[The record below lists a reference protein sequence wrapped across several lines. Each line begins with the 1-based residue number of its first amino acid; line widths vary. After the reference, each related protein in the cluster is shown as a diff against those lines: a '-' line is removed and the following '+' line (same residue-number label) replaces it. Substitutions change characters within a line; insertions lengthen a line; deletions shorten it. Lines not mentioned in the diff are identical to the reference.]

1 MVTCRPS
8 GNLLRQTSG
17 SMMMIKLKSEFVVDT
32 ALHSARTRASI
43 GVDICVLL
51 GPSDLLYCDPH
62 FCEAKFGASS
72 KFAMEKSAKRIAGSW
87 HLQCSR
93 HGKLRCRRR
102 RRCRRGRRG
111 GSTSSSPPSARR
123 SISVSRAVI
132 IIASV
137 KLNCLRGRGA
147 NELWRQLAWWRGHT
161 GFAPEYP
168 RCMLLF

>member
-1 MVTCRPS
+1 
-8 GNLLRQTSG
+8 
-17 SMMMIKLKSEFVVDT
+17 MMIKLKSEFVVDT

-51 GPSDLLYCDPH
+51 GPSDLPATRI
-62 FCEAKFGASS
+62 FAKQNLARAPNSQWKKVRS
-72 KFAMEKSAKRIAGSW
+72 V
-87 HLQCSR
+87 SR
-93 HGKLRCRRR
+93 ALG
-102 RRCRRGRRG
+102 
-111 GSTSSSPPSARR
+111 TSNVLGTESCGVDGVGVGVGVAADRPLPLLPRR

-147 NELWRQLAWWRGHT
+147 NELWRQLAWLRGHT

-168 RCMLLF
+168 KYMLLFYKILT

>member
-1 MVTCRPS
+1 
-8 GNLLRQTSG
+8 
-17 SMMMIKLKSEFVVDT
+17 MMITLKSEFVVDT

-51 GPSDLLYCDPH
+51 GPSGLPATH
-62 FCEAKFGASS
+62 IFAKQNLARARVSRVVGTSY

-102 RRCRRGRRG
+102 RCRRVGVSVGVAVDR
-111 GSTSSSPPSARR
+111 PLPLLLRR

-147 NELWRQLAWWRGHT
+147 NELWRQLGWLRGHT